1 MEKYTG
7 LVKEGKKMGALREH
21 KGKVFASALI
31 AIIGVGLG
39 VIPYFSVAN
48 IINNIVKGKVEIAT
62 YIPYILAVLVGLLG
76 SVLFHE
82 FSTIIS
88 HNLAYRVIEEK
99 RKKLVDKLSKISM
112 GEVEKRSSG
121 QWSQFMVETL
131 DKMEQ
136 PIAHVIPEVIANLL
150 IPIVLV
156 IIIFIMDWRIGIAN
170 LLTIPFGLLFL
181 MLMMRGY
188 EEKSKRYQEA
198 SKAMNTTM
206 VEYVNGIKVIKAF
219 NKSAS
224 SFGKFKETVNENKK
238 AMLDW
243 YLSICFSM
251 TGAMETIPAT
261 MVFVLPTS
269 LYLFMQRS
277 VEMSSLT
284 MCILLSYASY
294 KPLIKAMSHLETI
307 ANIKMVMK
315 EINKVMEIPDLE
327 RGKQLKHIKSHD
339 VEFQNVSFAYD
350 ESKNVLNNI
359 SFKANEKEL
368 TAIVGN
374 SGGGKSTIAKLIA
387 GFWNIEKG
395 KILIGDVDLND
406 MPLKQNMDLITYVS
420 QENFLFNKTIL
431 ENLRIAKEDAS
442 MDEIKEACVKASC
455 HDFIMNLPNGYETIV
470 GEGGA
475 SLSGGERQRIVIAR
489 SFLKNSSIVLLDE
502 ATAYSDPDNEAIIQK
517 SIDALIK
524 DKTVIMI
531 AHRLS
536 TIVNANKIIV
546 VDNGNIVEQ
555 GSHEKLLELNGRYR
569 EMWDV
574 YTESKEIEVI

>member
-1 MEKYTG
+1 MEVLK
-7 LVKEGKKMGALREH
+7 EH
-21 KGKVFASALI
+21 KGKVFTSALI
-31 AIIGVGLG
+31 AIIGVGLD
-39 VIPYFSVAN
+39 VVPYFSVAN
-48 IINNIVKGKVEIAT
+48 IINNIVEGKVEIGA

-82 FSTIIS
+82 LSTIIS
-88 HNLAYRVIEEK
+88 HNLAYRVIEGK

-112 GEVEKRSSG
+112 GEIEKRSSG

-156 IIIFIMDWRIGIAN
+156 VIIFIMDWRIGVAN
-170 LLTIPFGLLFL
+170 LLTIPLGLLFF
-181 MLMMRGY
+181 MMMMRGY

-243 YLSICFSM
+243 YLSVCFSM

-261 MVFVLPTS
+261 MIFVLPTS
-269 LYLFMQRS
+269 LYLFMQGS
-277 VEMSSLT
+277 VEMSLLI

-294 KPLIKAMSHLETI
+294 KPLIKAMSHLETM
-307 ANIKMVMK
+307 ANIKIVMK

-327 RGKQLKHIKSHD
+327 RGKQLKHIKSYD

-350 ESKNVLNNI
+350 DSKNVLNNI

-387 GFWNIEKG
+387 GFWNIDKG
-395 KILIGDVDLND
+395 KIFIGDVDLND
-406 MPLKQNMDLITYVS
+406 MPLKQNMELITYVS

-431 ENLRIAKEDAS
+431 ENLRVAKEDAN

-455 HDFIMNLPNGYETIV
+455 HDFITNLPNGYETVV
-470 GEGGA
+470 GEGGS

-489 SFLKNSSIVLLDE
+489 SFLKNSPIVLLDE
-502 ATAYSDPDNEAIIQK
+502 ATAYSDPDNEAIIQE

-546 VDNGNIVEQ
+546 VDNGNIVEE

-574 YTESKEIEVI
+574 YTEAKEIEVI

>member
-1 MEKYTG
+1 MEVLK
-7 LVKEGKKMGALREH
+7 EH
-21 KGKVFASALI
+21 KGKVFTSALI
-31 AIIGVGLG
+31 AIIGVGLD
-39 VIPYFSVAN
+39 VVPYFSVAN
-48 IINNIVKGKVEIAT
+48 IINNIVEGKVEIGA

-76 SVLFHE
+76 SILFHE
-82 FSTIIS
+82 LSTIIS
-88 HNLAYRVIEEK
+88 HNLAYRVIEGK

-112 GEVEKRSSG
+112 GEIEKRSSG

-156 IIIFIMDWRIGIAN
+156 VIIFIMDWRIGVAN
-170 LLTIPFGLLFL
+170 LLTIPLGLLFF
-181 MLMMRGY
+181 MMMMRGY

-243 YLSICFSM
+243 YLSVCFSM

-261 MVFVLPTS
+261 MIFVLPTS
-269 LYLFMQRS
+269 LYLFMQGS
-277 VEMSSLT
+277 VEMSLLI

-294 KPLIKAMSHLETI
+294 KPLIKAMSHLETM
-307 ANIKMVMK
+307 ANIKIVMK

-327 RGKQLKHIKSHD
+327 RGKQLKHIKSYD

-368 TAIVGN
+368 TAIVGD

-387 GFWNIEKG
+387 GFWNIDKG
-395 KILIGDVDLND
+395 KIFIGDVDLND
-406 MPLKQNMDLITYVS
+406 MPLKQNMELITYVS

-431 ENLRIAKEDAS
+431 ENLRVAKEDAS

-455 HDFIMNLPNGYETIV
+455 HDFIMNLPNGYETVV
-470 GEGGA
+470 GEGGS
-475 SLSGGERQRIVIAR
+475 SLSGGERQRIIIAR
-489 SFLKNSSIVLLDE
+489 SFLKNSPIVLLDE
-502 ATAYSDPDNEAIIQK
+502 ATAYSDPDNEAIIQE

-536 TIVNANKIIV
+536 TIVKANKIIV
-546 VDNGNIVEQ
+546 VDNGNIVEE

-574 YTESKEIEVI
+574 YTEAKEIEVI

>member
-1 MEKYTG
+1 MEVLK
-7 LVKEGKKMGALREH
+7 EH

-48 IINNIVKGKVEIAT
+48 IINNIVEGKVEIGA

-76 SVLFHE
+76 SILFHE

-88 HNLAYRVIEEK
+88 HNLAYRVIEGK

-112 GEVEKRSSG
+112 GEIEKRSSG

-156 IIIFIMDWRIGIAN
+156 VIIFIMDWRIGVAN
-170 LLTIPFGLLFL
+170 LLTIPLGLLFF
-181 MLMMRGY
+181 MMMMRGY

-198 SKAMNTTM
+198 SKAMNTIM

-238 AMLDW
+238 SMLDW
-243 YLSICFSM
+243 YLSVCFSM

-261 MVFVLPTS
+261 MIFVLPTS
-269 LYLFMQRS
+269 LYLFMQGS
-277 VEMSSLT
+277 VEMSSLI

-294 KPLIKAMSHLETI
+294 KPLIKAMSHLETM
-307 ANIKMVMK
+307 ANVKMVMK

-327 RGKQLKHIKSHD
+327 RGKQLKHIKSYD

-350 ESKNVLNNI
+350 DSKNVLNNI
-359 SFKANEKEL
+359 SSKEIEKEL

-387 GFWNIEKG
+387 GFWNIDKG
-395 KILIGDVDLND
+395 KIFIGDVDLND
-406 MPLKQNMDLITYVS
+406 MPLKQNMELITYVS

-431 ENLRIAKEDAS
+431 ENLRVAKEDAN

-455 HDFIMNLPNGYETIV
+455 HDFITNLPNGYETVV
-470 GEGGA
+470 GEGGS

-489 SFLKNSSIVLLDE
+489 SFLKNSPIVLLDE
-502 ATAYSDPDNEAIIQK
+502 ATAYSDPDNEAIIQE

-546 VDNGNIVEQ
+546 VDNGNIVEE

-574 YTESKEIEVI
+574 YTEAKEIEVI

>member
-1 MEKYTG
+1 MEVLK
-7 LVKEGKKMGALREH
+7 EH
-21 KGKVFASALI
+21 KGKVFTSALI
-31 AIIGVGLG
+31 AIIGVGLD
-39 VIPYFSVAN
+39 VVPYFSVAN
-48 IINNIVKGKVEIAT
+48 IINNIVEGKVEIGA

-82 FSTIIS
+82 LSTIIS
-88 HNLAYRVIEEK
+88 HNLAYRVIEGK

-112 GEVEKRSSG
+112 GEIEKRSSG

-156 IIIFIMDWRIGIAN
+156 VIIFIMDWRIGVAN
-170 LLTIPFGLLFL
+170 LLTIPLGLLFFF
-181 MLMMRGY
+181 MMMRGY

-243 YLSICFSM
+243 YLSVCFSM

-261 MVFVLPTS
+261 MIFVLPTS
-269 LYLFMQRS
+269 LYLFMQGS
-277 VEMSSLT
+277 VEMSLLI

-294 KPLIKAMSHLETI
+294 KPLIKAMSHLETM
-307 ANIKMVMK
+307 ANIKIVMK

-327 RGKQLKHIKSHD
+327 RGKQLKHIKSYD

-368 TAIVGN
+368 TAIVGD

-387 GFWNIEKG
+387 GFWNIDKG

-406 MPLKQNMDLITYVS
+406 MPLKQNMELITYVS

-431 ENLRIAKEDAS
+431 ENLRVAKEDAS

-455 HDFIMNLPNGYETIV
+455 HDFIMNLPNGYETVV
-470 GEGGA
+470 GEGGS

-489 SFLKNSSIVLLDE
+489 SFLKNSPIVLLDE
-502 ATAYSDPDNEAIIQK
+502 ATAYSDPDNEAIIQE

-536 TIVNANKIIV
+536 TIVKANKIIV
-546 VDNGNIVEQ
+546 VDNGNIVEE

-574 YTESKEIEVI
+574 YTEAKEIEVI

>member
-1 MEKYTG
+1 MEVLK
-7 LVKEGKKMGALREH
+7 EH

-48 IINNIVKGKVEIAT
+48 IINNIVEGKVEIGA

-76 SVLFHE
+76 SILFHE

-88 HNLAYRVIEEK
+88 HNLAYRVIEGK

-112 GEVEKRSSG
+112 GEIEKRSSG

-156 IIIFIMDWRIGIAN
+156 VIIFIMDWRIGVAN
-170 LLTIPFGLLFL
+170 LLTIPLGLLFF
-181 MLMMRGY
+181 MMMMRGY

-238 AMLDW
+238 SMLDW
-243 YLSICFSM
+243 YLSVCFSM

-261 MVFVLPTS
+261 MIFVLPTS
-269 LYLFMQRS
+269 LYLFMQGS
-277 VEMSSLT
+277 VEMSLLI

-294 KPLIKAMSHLETI
+294 KPLIKAMSHLETM
-307 ANIKMVMK
+307 ANIKIVMK

-327 RGKQLKHIKSHD
+327 RGKQLKHIKSYD

-350 ESKNVLNNI
+350 DSKNVLNNI

-387 GFWNIEKG
+387 GFWNIDKG
-395 KILIGDVDLND
+395 KIFIGDVDLND
-406 MPLKQNMDLITYVS
+406 MPLKQNMELITYVS

-431 ENLRIAKEDAS
+431 ENLRVAKEDAN

-455 HDFIMNLPNGYETIV
+455 HDFITNLPNGYETVV
-470 GEGGA
+470 GEGGS

-489 SFLKNSSIVLLDE
+489 SFLKNSPIVLLDE
-502 ATAYSDPDNEAIIQK
+502 ATAYSDPDNEAIIQE

-546 VDNGNIVEQ
+546 VDNGNIVEE

-574 YTESKEIEVI
+574 YTEAKEIEVI

>member
-1 MEKYTG
+1 MEVLK
-7 LVKEGKKMGALREH
+7 EH

-48 IINNIVKGKVEIAT
+48 IINNIVEGKVEIGA

-76 SVLFHE
+76 SILFHE

-88 HNLAYRVIEEK
+88 HNLAYRVIEGK

-112 GEVEKRSSG
+112 GEIEKRSSG

-156 IIIFIMDWRIGIAN
+156 VIIFIMDWRIGVAN
-170 LLTIPFGLLFL
+170 LLFF
-181 MLMMRGY
+181 MMMMRGY

-198 SKAMNTTM
+198 SKAMNTIM

-238 AMLDW
+238 SMLDW
-243 YLSICFSM
+243 YLSVCFSM

-261 MVFVLPTS
+261 MIFVLPTS
-269 LYLFMQRS
+269 LYLFMQGS
-277 VEMSSLT
+277 VEMSSLI

-294 KPLIKAMSHLETI
+294 KPLIKAMSHLETM
-307 ANIKMVMK
+307 ANVKMVMK

-327 RGKQLKHIKSHD
+327 RGKQLKHIKSYD

-350 ESKNVLNNI
+350 DSKNVLNNI

-387 GFWNIEKG
+387 GFWNIDKG
-395 KILIGDVDLND
+395 KIFIGDVDLND
-406 MPLKQNMDLITYVS
+406 MPLKQNMELITYVS

-431 ENLRIAKEDAS
+431 ENLRVAKEDAN

-455 HDFIMNLPNGYETIV
+455 HDFITNLPNGYETVV
-470 GEGGA
+470 GEGGS

-489 SFLKNSSIVLLDE
+489 SFLKNSPIVLLDE
-502 ATAYSDPDNEAIIQK
+502 ATAYSDPDNEAIIQE

-546 VDNGNIVEQ
+546 VDNGNIVEE

-574 YTESKEIEVI
+574 YTEAKEIEVI

>member
-1 MEKYTG
+1 MEVLK
-7 LVKEGKKMGALREH
+7 EH
-21 KGKVFASALI
+21 KGKVFTSALI
-31 AIIGVGLG
+31 AIIGVGLD
-39 VIPYFSVAN
+39 VVPYFSVAN
-48 IINNIVKGKVEIAT
+48 IINNIVEGKVEIGA

-76 SVLFHE
+76 SILFHE
-82 FSTIIS
+82 LSTIIS
-88 HNLAYRVIEEK
+88 HNLAYGVIEGK

-112 GEVEKRSSG
+112 GEIEKRSSG

-156 IIIFIMDWRIGIAN
+156 VIIFIMDWRIGVAN
-170 LLTIPFGLLFL
+170 LLTIPLGLLFF
-181 MLMMRGY
+181 MMMMRGY

-238 AMLDW
+238 SMLDW
-243 YLSICFSM
+243 YLSVCFSM

-261 MVFVLPTS
+261 MIFVLPTS
-269 LYLFMQRS
+269 LYLFMQGS
-277 VEMSSLT
+277 VEMSSLI

-294 KPLIKAMSHLETI
+294 KPLIKAMSHLETM
-307 ANIKMVMK
+307 ANIKIVMK

-327 RGKQLKHIKSHD
+327 RGKQLKHIKSYD

-350 ESKNVLNNI
+350 DSKNVLNNI

-387 GFWNIEKG
+387 GFWNIDKG

-406 MPLKQNMDLITYVS
+406 MPLKQNMELITYVS

-431 ENLRIAKEDAS
+431 ENLRVAKEDAS

-455 HDFIMNLPNGYETIV
+455 HDFIMNLPNGYETVV
-470 GEGGA
+470 GEGGS

-489 SFLKNSSIVLLDE
+489 SFLKNSPIVLLDE
-502 ATAYSDPDNEAIIQK
+502 ATAYSDPDNEAIIQE

-536 TIVNANKIIV
+536 TIVKANKIIV
-546 VDNGNIVEQ
+546 VDNGNIVEE

-574 YTESKEIEVI
+574 YTEAKEIEVI

>member
-1 MEKYTG
+1 MEVLK
-7 LVKEGKKMGALREH
+7 EH
-21 KGKVFASALI
+21 KGKVFTSALI

-39 VIPYFSVAN
+39 VVPYFSVAN
-48 IINNIVKGKVEIAT
+48 IINNIVEGKVEIGA

-82 FSTIIS
+82 LSTIIS
-88 HNLAYRVIEEK
+88 HNLAYRVIEGK

-112 GEVEKRSSG
+112 GEIEKRSSG

-156 IIIFIMDWRIGIAN
+156 VIIFIMDWRIGVAN
-170 LLTIPFGLLFL
+170 LLTIPLGLLFF
-181 MLMMRGY
+181 MMMMRGY

-243 YLSICFSM
+243 YLSVCFSM

-261 MVFVLPTS
+261 MIFVLPTS
-269 LYLFMQRS
+269 LYLFMQGS
-277 VEMSSLT
+277 VEMSLLI

-294 KPLIKAMSHLETI
+294 KPLIKAMSHLETM
-307 ANIKMVMK
+307 ANIKIVMK

-327 RGKQLKHIKSHD
+327 RGKQLKHIKSYD

-368 TAIVGN
+368 TAIVGD

-387 GFWNIEKG
+387 GFWNIDKG
-395 KILIGDVDLND
+395 KIFIGDVDLND
-406 MPLKQNMDLITYVS
+406 MPLKQNMELITYVS

-431 ENLRIAKEDAS
+431 ENLRVAKEDAS

-455 HDFIMNLPNGYETIV
+455 HDFIMNLPNGYETVV
-470 GEGGA
+470 GEGGS

-489 SFLKNSSIVLLDE
+489 SFLKNSPIVLLDE
-502 ATAYSDPDNEAIIQK
+502 ATAYSDSDNEAIIQE

-536 TIVNANKIIV
+536 TIVKANKIIV
-546 VDNGNIVEQ
+546 VDNGNIVEE

-574 YTESKEIEVI
+574 YTEAKEIEVI

>member
-1 MEKYTG
+1 MEVLK
-7 LVKEGKKMGALREH
+7 EH

-48 IINNIVKGKVEIAT
+48 IINNIVEGKVEIGA

-82 FSTIIS
+82 LSTIIS
-88 HNLAYRVIEEK
+88 HNLAYRVIEGK

-112 GEVEKRSSG
+112 GEIEKRSSG

-156 IIIFIMDWRIGIAN
+156 VIIFIMDWRIGVAN
-170 LLTIPFGLLFL
+170 LLTIPLGLLFF
-181 MLMMRGY
+181 MMMMRGY

-198 SKAMNTTM
+198 SKAMNTIM

-238 AMLDW
+238 SMLDW
-243 YLSICFSM
+243 YLSVCFSM

-261 MVFVLPTS
+261 MIFVLPTS
-269 LYLFMQRS
+269 LYLFMQGS
-277 VEMSSLT
+277 VEMSSLI

-294 KPLIKAMSHLETI
+294 KPLIKAMSHLETM
-307 ANIKMVMK
+307 ANVKMVMK

-327 RGKQLKHIKSHD
+327 RGKQLKHIKSYD

-368 TAIVGN
+368 TAIVGD

-387 GFWNIEKG
+387 GFWNIDKG
-395 KILIGDVDLND
+395 KIFIGDVDLND
-406 MPLKQNMDLITYVS
+406 MPLKQNMELITYVS

-431 ENLRIAKEDAS
+431 ENLRVAKEDAN

-455 HDFIMNLPNGYETIV
+455 HDFITNLPNGYETVV
-470 GEGGA
+470 GEGGS

-489 SFLKNSSIVLLDE
+489 SFLKNSPIVLLDE
-502 ATAYSDPDNEAIIQK
+502 ATAYSDPDNEAIIQE

-546 VDNGNIVEQ
+546 VDNGNIVEE

-574 YTESKEIEVI
+574 YTEAKEIEVI

>member
-1 MEKYTG
+1 MEVLK
-7 LVKEGKKMGALREH
+7 EH

-48 IINNIVKGKVEIAT
+48 IINNIVEGKVEIGA

-76 SVLFHE
+76 SILFHE

-88 HNLAYRVIEEK
+88 HNLAYRVIEGK

-112 GEVEKRSSG
+112 GEIEKRSSG

-156 IIIFIMDWRIGIAN
+156 VIIFIMDWRIGVAN
-170 LLTIPFGLLFL
+170 LLTIPLGLLFF
-181 MLMMRGY
+181 MMMMRGY

-243 YLSICFSM
+243 YLSVCFSM

-261 MVFVLPTS
+261 MIFVLPTS
-269 LYLFMQRS
+269 LYLFMQGS
-277 VEMSSLT
+277 VEMSLLI

-294 KPLIKAMSHLETI
+294 KPLIKAMSHLETM
-307 ANIKMVMK
+307 ANVKMVMK

-327 RGKQLKHIKSHD
+327 RGKQLKHIKSYD

-387 GFWNIEKG
+387 GFWNIDKG
-395 KILIGDVDLND
+395 KIFIGDVDLND
-406 MPLKQNMDLITYVS
+406 MPLKQNMELITYVS

-431 ENLRIAKEDAS
+431 ENLRVAKEDAS

-455 HDFIMNLPNGYETIV
+455 HDFIMNLPNGYETVV
-470 GEGGA
+470 GEGGS

-489 SFLKNSSIVLLDE
+489 SFLKNSPIVLLDE
-502 ATAYSDPDNEAIIQK
+502 ATAYSDPDNEAIIQE

-546 VDNGNIVEQ
+546 VDNGNIVEE

-574 YTESKEIEVI
+574 YTEAKEIEVI

>member
-1 MEKYTG
+1 MEVLK
-7 LVKEGKKMGALREH
+7 EH

-48 IINNIVKGKVEIAT
+48 IINNIVEGKVEIGA

-76 SVLFHE
+76 SILFHE

-88 HNLAYRVIEEK
+88 HNLAYRVIEGK

-112 GEVEKRSSG
+112 GEIEKRSSG

-156 IIIFIMDWRIGIAN
+156 VIIFIMDWRIGVAN
-170 LLTIPFGLLFL
+170 LLTIPLGLLFF
-181 MLMMRGY
+181 MMMMRGY

-198 SKAMNTTM
+198 SKAMNTIM

-238 AMLDW
+238 SMLDW
-243 YLSICFSM
+243 YLSVCFSM

-261 MVFVLPTS
+261 MIFVLPTS
-269 LYLFMQRS
+269 LYLFMQGS
-277 VEMSSLT
+277 VEMSSLI

-294 KPLIKAMSHLETI
+294 KPLIKAMSHLETM
-307 ANIKMVMK
+307 ANVKMVMK

-327 RGKQLKHIKSHD
+327 RGKQLKHIKSYD

-387 GFWNIEKG
+387 GFWNIDKG
-395 KILIGDVDLND
+395 KIFIGDVDLND
-406 MPLKQNMDLITYVS
+406 MPLKQNMELITYVS

-431 ENLRIAKEDAS
+431 ENLRVAKEDAN

-455 HDFIMNLPNGYETIV
+455 HDFITNLPNGYETVV
-470 GEGGA
+470 GEGGS

-489 SFLKNSSIVLLDE
+489 SFLKNSPIVLLDE
-502 ATAYSDPDNEAIIQK
+502 ATAYSDPDNEAIIQE

-546 VDNGNIVEQ
+546 VDNGNIVEE

-574 YTESKEIEVI
+574 YTEAKEIEVI

>member
-1 MEKYTG
+1 MEVLK
-7 LVKEGKKMGALREH
+7 EH

-48 IINNIVKGKVEIAT
+48 IINNIVEGKVEIGA

-76 SVLFHE
+76 SILFHE

-88 HNLAYRVIEEK
+88 HNLAYRVIEGK

-112 GEVEKRSSG
+112 GEIEKRSSG

-156 IIIFIMDWRIGIAN
+156 VIIFIMDWRIGVAN
-170 LLTIPFGLLFL
+170 LLTIPLGLLFF
-181 MLMMRGY
+181 MMMMRGY

-238 AMLDW
+238 SMLDW
-243 YLSICFSM
+243 YLSVCFSM

-261 MVFVLPTS
+261 MIFVLPTS
-269 LYLFMQRS
+269 LYLFMQGS
-277 VEMSSLT
+277 VEMSSLI

-294 KPLIKAMSHLETI
+294 KPLIKAMSHLETM
-307 ANIKMVMK
+307 ANIKIVMK

-327 RGKQLKHIKSHD
+327 RGKQLKHIKSYD

-350 ESKNVLNNI
+350 DSKNVLNNI

-368 TAIVGN
+368 TAIVGD

-387 GFWNIEKG
+387 GFWNIDKG
-395 KILIGDVDLND
+395 KIFIGDVDLND
-406 MPLKQNMDLITYVS
+406 MPLKQNMELITYVS

-431 ENLRIAKEDAS
+431 ENLRVAKEDAN

-455 HDFIMNLPNGYETIV
+455 HDFITNLPNGYETVV
-470 GEGGA
+470 GEGGS

-489 SFLKNSSIVLLDE
+489 SFLKNSPIVLLDE
-502 ATAYSDPDNEAIIQK
+502 ATAYSDPDNEAIIQE

-546 VDNGNIVEQ
+546 VDNGNIVEE

-574 YTESKEIEVI
+574 YTEAKEIEVI

>member
-1 MEKYTG
+1 MEVLK
-7 LVKEGKKMGALREH
+7 EH

-48 IINNIVKGKVEIAT
+48 IINNIVEGKVEIGA

-82 FSTIIS
+82 LSTIIS
-88 HNLAYRVIEEK
+88 HNLAYRVIEGK

-112 GEVEKRSSG
+112 GEIEKRSSG

-156 IIIFIMDWRIGIAN
+156 VIIFIMDWRIGVAN
-170 LLTIPFGLLFL
+170 LLTIPLGLLFF
-181 MLMMRGY
+181 MMMMRGY

-238 AMLDW
+238 SMLDW
-243 YLSICFSM
+243 YLSVCFSM

-261 MVFVLPTS
+261 MIFVLPTS
-269 LYLFMQRS
+269 LYLFMQGS
-277 VEMSSLT
+277 VEMSLLI

-294 KPLIKAMSHLETI
+294 KPLIKAMSHLETM
-307 ANIKMVMK
+307 ANIKIVMK

-327 RGKQLKHIKSHD
+327 RGKQLKHIKSYD

-368 TAIVGN
+368 TAIVGD

-387 GFWNIEKG
+387 GFWNIDKG

-406 MPLKQNMDLITYVS
+406 MPLKQNMELITYVS

-431 ENLRIAKEDAS
+431 ENLRVAKEDAS

-455 HDFIMNLPNGYETIV
+455 HDFIMNLPNGYETVV
-470 GEGGA
+470 GEGGS

-489 SFLKNSSIVLLDE
+489 SFLKNSPIVLLDE
-502 ATAYSDPDNEAIIQK
+502 ATAYSDSDNEAIIQE

-536 TIVNANKIIV
+536 TIVKANKIIV
-546 VDNGNIVEQ
+546 VDNGNIVEE

-574 YTESKEIEVI
+574 YTEAKEIEVI

>member
-1 MEKYTG
+1 MEVLK
-7 LVKEGKKMGALREH
+7 EH
-21 KGKVFASALI
+21 KGKVFTSALI

-39 VIPYFSVAN
+39 VVPYFSVAN
-48 IINNIVKGKVEIAT
+48 IINNIVEGKVEIGA

-82 FSTIIS
+82 LSTIIS
-88 HNLAYRVIEEK
+88 HNLAYRVIEGK

-112 GEVEKRSSG
+112 GEIEKRSSG

-156 IIIFIMDWRIGIAN
+156 VIIFIMDWRIGVAN
-170 LLTIPFGLLFL
+170 LLTIPLGLLFF
-181 MLMMRGY
+181 MMMMRGY

-243 YLSICFSM
+243 YLSVCFSM

-261 MVFVLPTS
+261 MIFVLPTS
-269 LYLFMQRS
+269 LYLFMQGS
-277 VEMSSLT
+277 VEMSLLI

-294 KPLIKAMSHLETI
+294 KPLIKAMSHLETM
-307 ANIKMVMK
+307 ANIKIVMK

-327 RGKQLKHIKSHD
+327 RGKQLKHIKSYD

-350 ESKNVLNNI
+350 DSKNVLNNI

-387 GFWNIEKG
+387 GFWNIDKG

-406 MPLKQNMDLITYVS
+406 MPLKQNMELITYVS

-431 ENLRIAKEDAS
+431 ENLRVAKEDAS

-455 HDFIMNLPNGYETIV
+455 HDFIMNLPNGYETVV
-470 GEGGA
+470 GEGGS

-489 SFLKNSSIVLLDE
+489 SFLKNSPIVLLDE
-502 ATAYSDPDNEAIIQK
+502 ATAYSDSDNEAIIQE

-536 TIVNANKIIV
+536 TIVKANKIIV
-546 VDNGNIVEQ
+546 VDNGNIVEE

-574 YTESKEIEVI
+574 YTEAKEIEVI

>member
-1 MEKYTG
+1 MEVLK
-7 LVKEGKKMGALREH
+7 EH

-48 IINNIVKGKVEIAT
+48 IINNIVEGKVEIGA

-76 SVLFHE
+76 SILFHE

-88 HNLAYRVIEEK
+88 HNLAYRVIEGK

-112 GEVEKRSSG
+112 GEIEKRSSG

-156 IIIFIMDWRIGIAN
+156 VIIFIMDWRIGIAN
-170 LLTIPFGLLFL
+170 LLTIPLGLLFF
-181 MLMMRGY
+181 MMMMRGY

-198 SKAMNTTM
+198 SKAMNTIM

-238 AMLDW
+238 SMLDW
-243 YLSICFSM
+243 YLSVCFSM

-261 MVFVLPTS
+261 MIFVLPTS
-269 LYLFMQRS
+269 LYLFMQGS
-277 VEMSSLT
+277 VEMSSLI

-294 KPLIKAMSHLETI
+294 KPLIKAMSHLETM
-307 ANIKMVMK
+307 ANVKMVMK

-327 RGKQLKHIKSHD
+327 RGKQLKHIKSYD

-350 ESKNVLNNI
+350 DSKNVLNNI

-387 GFWNIEKG
+387 GFWNIDKG
-395 KILIGDVDLND
+395 KIFIGDVDLND
-406 MPLKQNMDLITYVS
+406 MPLKQNMELITYVS

-431 ENLRIAKEDAS
+431 ENLRVAKEDAN

-455 HDFIMNLPNGYETIV
+455 HDFITNLPNGYETVV
-470 GEGGA
+470 GEGGS

-489 SFLKNSSIVLLDE
+489 SFLKNSPIVLLDE
-502 ATAYSDPDNEAIIQK
+502 ATAYSDPDNEAIIQE

-546 VDNGNIVEQ
+546 VDNGNIVEE

-574 YTESKEIEVI
+574 YTEAKEIEVI

>member
-1 MEKYTG
+1 MEVLK
-7 LVKEGKKMGALREH
+7 EH

-48 IINNIVKGKVEIAT
+48 IINNIVEGKVEIGA

-76 SVLFHE
+76 SILFHE

-88 HNLAYRVIEEK
+88 HNLAYRVIEGK

-112 GEVEKRSSG
+112 GEIEKRSSG

-131 DKMEQ
+131 DKLEQ

-156 IIIFIMDWRIGIAN
+156 VIIFIMDWRIGVAN
-170 LLTIPFGLLFL
+170 LLTIPLGLLFF
-181 MLMMRGY
+181 MMMMRGY

-238 AMLDW
+238 SMLDW
-243 YLSICFSM
+243 YLSVCFSM

-261 MVFVLPTS
+261 MIFVLPTS
-269 LYLFMQRS
+269 LYLFMQGS
-277 VEMSSLT
+277 VEMSSLI

-294 KPLIKAMSHLETI
+294 KPLIKAMSHLETM
-307 ANIKMVMK
+307 ANVKMVMK

-327 RGKQLKHIKSHD
+327 RGKQLKHIKSYD

-387 GFWNIEKG
+387 GFWNIDKG
-395 KILIGDVDLND
+395 KIFIGDVDLND
-406 MPLKQNMDLITYVS
+406 MPLKQNMELITYVS

-431 ENLRIAKEDAS
+431 ENLRVAKEDAS

-455 HDFIMNLPNGYETIV
+455 HDFIMNLPNGYETVV
-470 GEGGA
+470 GEGGS

-489 SFLKNSSIVLLDE
+489 SFLKNSPIVLLDE
-502 ATAYSDPDNEAIIQK
+502 ATAYSDPDNEAIIQE

-546 VDNGNIVEQ
+546 VDNGNIVEE

-574 YTESKEIEVI
+574 YTEAKEIEVI